1 MFYKCFILFIIY
13 SILGWSLEVLL
24 SLYEHKRFINR
35 GFLIGPYCPI
45 YGAGSILL
53 TLLLTNYENNII
65 ILFILSMV
73 ICGILEYFVSFILEK
88 IFKLR
93 WWDYTN
99 MKFNINGRICLE
111 TLVIFGIFGIL
122 LIKITNPFLLNIL
135 NQFNSNFL
143 VIIAIILM
151 SIFIVDIIISS
162 NIVFNIK
169 TITRNTKK
177 DSTEEISNAIKKFI
191 HNNLFMY
198 NRIVKAFP
206 HLTIINKKKKKKKKE
221 V

>member
-99 MKFNINGRICLE
+99 MKFNINGRISELKH
-111 TLVIFGIFGIL
+111 F
-122 LIKITNPFLLNIL
+122 
-135 NQFNSNFL
+135 
-143 VIIAIILM
+143 
-151 SIFIVDIIISS
+151 
-162 NIVFNIK
+162 
-169 TITRNTKK
+169 
-177 DSTEEISNAIKKFI
+177 
-191 HNNLFMY
+191 
-198 NRIVKAFP
+198 
-206 HLTIINKKKKKKKKE
+206 
-221 V
+221 

>member
-24 SLYEHKRFINR
+24 SLYKHKRFINR

-191 HNNLFMY
+191 HNNIFMY

-206 HLTIINKKKKKKKKE
+206 HLTIINKKDKKKKK
-221 V
+221 